1 MHKSTQTN
9 VSFMHSFRW
18 KHLATKIWN
27 LSFLITVSAS
37 KDSASVLG
45 SIEKDSDEN
54 KGQDKNGILSS
65 A

>member
-1 MHKSTQTN
+1 MCQSCI
-9 VSFMHSFRW
+9 VLD

-37 KDSASVLG
+37 KDSASESVLG
-45 SIEKDSDEN
+45 SRGKDSDEN

>member
-1 MHKSTQTN
+1 
-9 VSFMHSFRW
+9 MHSFRW